1 MEAQELIT
9 AYRTGFYV
17 CAALAILGLILSVS
31 LFFRFN
37 IPNLWAVRT
46 GRAEQRA
53 VQELQAKGKQEGQ
66 MRKSPQRH
74 LSGQEEFSEKMKK
87 TDALLAP
94 PATSTSVLPQNQ
106 EPFGTTGD
114 LGYGV
119 TKDLQP
125 AAQGEDSAFFTTVL
139 DKASPA
145 TTVLAQ
151 EEQLYGSTDDLGFG
165 ATAALGK
172 KQSVPPDGFV
182 ITQEEIAICTEEKI
196 PDGI

>member
-9 AYRTGFYV
+9 AYRTSFYV
-17 CAALAILGLILSVS
+17 CAAIATLGLILSVS

-66 MRKSPQRH
+66 MRKSPLRH
-74 LSGQEEFSEKMKK
+74 LSGQEEFSEKVKK

-94 PATSTSVLPQNQ
+94 PTTSTSVLPQNQ
-106 EPFGTTGD
+106 EPFGKTGD

-125 AAQGEDSAFFTTVL
+125 DVQGEDLAFSTTVL
-139 DKASPA
+139 NKASPA

-165 ATAALGK
+165 ATAALGGK
-172 KQSVPPDGFV
+172 KPVLSDGFV
-182 ITQEEIAICTEEKI
+182 ITQEEMAIYTDEKI
-196 PDGI
+196 PDEI